1 MDQKDKIWYED
12 INNFIT
18 SKNYYEIL
26 PSATMSLESKLNA
39 ILRLCIYA
47 SIILSLIKIDY
58 TYLFIGIIAIILS
71 IVIYTFENRQKVK
84 TEKFLN
90 KNNIQIIDN
99 KVCLRSTVNNPF
111 MNPHLSEYGSNYDK
125 CDIGACDLNNEKV
138 AETVEKNFN
147 AKLFRDVSDL
157 YGKMSSQ
164 RQFYTVPVTTIPND
178 QKGFAEW
185 LYKTPPTCKEGN
197 GLQCYR
203 NIYRQIGA

>member
-1 MDQKDKIWYED
+1 METDKIWYED
-12 INNFIT
+12 LGKFIT
-18 SKNYYEIL
+18 SKNYFEIL
-26 PSATMSLESKLNA
+26 PSATMSLEAKINA
-39 ILRLCIYA
+39 ILRLSIYI
-47 SIILSLIKIDY
+47 SVLLSLIKIDY

-71 IVIYTFENRQKVK
+71 IVIYTFEMRQKVK
-84 TEKFLN
+84 TEKFMDKN
-90 KNNIQIIDN
+90 KIDVVDN
-99 KVCLRSTVNNPF
+99 KVCLRSTVDNPF
-111 MNPHLSEYGSNYDK
+111 MNPNLSEYGSNYDK
-125 CDIGACDLNNEKV
+125 CNIGACDINNEKI
-138 AETVEKNFN
+138 AESVDKNFN

-178 QKGFAEW
+178 QTAFAEW